1 MSSISREVI
10 VDASNRVEELAGRL
24 RTLTVAVWSLAV
36 LNALTVAGLVIGL
49 AVLPMLKPSPV
60 HLTTTITP
68 VDSWEDKSFEERAK
82 RATLVLITEFRSE
95 AGTLRAYIKEELKRA
110 PGTAFDFRIGDE
122 YPPLARTMEAN
133 VSYGEG
139 ALVLL
144 AGSPAEFRQS
154 MSIRDGNVYVAAGQ
168 RGAPATLPL
177 SEARRVVLESK

>member
-1 MSSISREVI
+1 M
-10 VDASNRVEELAGRL
+10 EELARRV
-24 RTLTVAVWSLAV
+24 RTLTIAVWCLAV
-36 LNALTVAGLVIGL
+36 INALTVAGLVVGL
-49 AVLPMLKPSPV
+49 VVLPNLGSTPV

-68 VDSWEDKSFEERAK
+68 ADSWEDKSFEERAK

-110 PGTAFDFRIGDE
+110 PGTAFDFRIGEE
-122 YPPLARTMEAN
+122 YPPLARTLEAN
-133 VSYGEG
+133 TSYGEG

-154 MSIRDGNVYVAAGQ
+154 MSIRDGNVYVGAGQ
-168 RGAPATLPL
+168 RGARATLPL